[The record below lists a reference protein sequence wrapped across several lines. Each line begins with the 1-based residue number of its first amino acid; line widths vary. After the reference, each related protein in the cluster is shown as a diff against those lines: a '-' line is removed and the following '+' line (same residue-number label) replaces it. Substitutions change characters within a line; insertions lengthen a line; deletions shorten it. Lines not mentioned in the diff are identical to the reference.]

1 MIITFYSVV
10 LAIAVS
16 SLLVVLIYFFRKF
29 KSGASAFG
37 IYAMLALYL
46 VTLIRLFVPV
56 ELPDFQLVV
65 VDYNVY
71 PKIMEFITPD
81 TRNIFVLQFSLL
93 NLLLVAWVAGAVFF
107 TVRFFV
113 KYFKTVKRLCAN
125 SVPADSEQSNIV
137 SEISRQL
144 GIKRKIKCI
153 VTDEIASPMTYG
165 FFKPVILFSVYNYS
179 DKDFYYIARHECC
192 HIKNKDIW
200 VKLLVE
206 LYCALFWWNPVVYLL
221 KKDLVACLEIKCD
234 KTVQKSFSY
243 EESFY
248 YAQILV
254 FEMKRISENSLRQ
267 KGYLKSALIGME
279 FSGGNKK
286 RIIQRINIVLSPKT
300 KGIKNSLPVIIFSFL
315 FAAIIFASYTVIIQP
330 GWYPT
335 EADYYMPDEALGT
348 ITPLDE
354 QDDMYVYVKKDGTY
368 ILVFEP
374 YDEEKGVVLTE
385 DNTYI
390 IPKEDIE
397 NGYYKTYKFIEEK

>member
-10 LAIAVS
+10 FAIAVS

-29 KSGASAFG
+29 KSVANAFG
-37 IYAMLALYL
+37 IYAMLALYF

-56 ELPDFQLVV
+56 ELLDFQLVV
-65 VDYNVY
+65 TDRNVY
-71 PKIMEFITPD
+71 PKIMKLVTSD
-81 TRNIFVLQFSLL
+81 VTNIFVTQFTLL
-93 NLLLVAWVAGAVFF
+93 NLLLVIWALGAVFF

-113 KYFKTVKRLCAN
+113 KYFRTVKRLSKN
-125 SVPADSEQSNIV
+125 SIPADAEQSNIV

-144 GIKRKIKCI
+144 GLKRKLKCI

-165 FFKPVILFSVYNYS
+165 FFKPVILFPVYNYS

-234 KTVQKSFSY
+234 KTAQKGFSY
-243 EESFY
+243 EESYY

-254 FEMKRISENSLRQ
+254 SEMKRISESSLRK
-267 KGYLKSALIGME
+267 KGYLKSALVGME
-279 FSGGNKK
+279 FSDEKQK
-286 RIIQRINIVLSPKT
+286 RIIQRISFILSPKT

-315 FAAIIFASYTVIIQP
+315 LAAIILASYTVIIQP
-330 GWYPT
+330 GWVPVGT
-335 EADYYMPDEALGT
+335 DYYMPDEAPGT

-354 QDDMYVYVKKDGTY
+354 QEDMYVYVKKDGTY

-385 DNTYI
+385 DNTFI
-390 IPKEDIE
+390 IPKEHIE
-397 NGYYKTYKFIEEK
+397 NGYYCDYKFVEEK